1 MAIVLTEVLS
11 EYGAYYLNSGQ
22 NQNDLMQKL
31 HRPSVTAAEF
41 ALLPTD
47 QTRIQKGNSALTRVL
62 QPWQKGFT
70 PIGDLTFTPNPIDL
84 YKIKVDVQMDADD
97 IEDSWLGFLAGTG
110 IDRALWPIIR
120 FFIEQHVILQAQEDF
135 ELNEVYHGVY
145 AAPTPGTAG
154 AAGTSMNGIKKI
166 LTDNVADINVI
177 SMGAIP
183 VADEDVVTYVEDFVA
198 QMSKEYRKRATKL
211 YMNEDVHLQYRRG
224 KRSKYNQHYAQETDV
239 DRVIDFPQMSV
250 MGLPSMGTDSK
261 IWTTIP
267 GNMIRPLKR
276 AEFSNFKVGEYSPRQ
291 ISMYTD
297 FWTVCSFN
305 RFQDVFTNDL

>member
-1 MAIVLTEVLS
+1 MAIVLSEVLS

-41 ALLPTD
+41 TLLPTD
-47 QTRIQKGNSALTRVL
+47 QTRIQKGNSAYTRVL

-84 YKIKVDVQMDADD
+84 FKVKVDVQEYPDEV
-97 IEDSWLGFLAGTG
+97 EDSWLGFLAGPG
-110 IDRALWPIIR
+110 IDRAQWPFIR
-120 FFIEQHVILQAQEDF
+120 WFVEVHVMNQAKEDF
-135 ELNEVYHGVY
+135 ELNEVYLGQY

-166 LTDNVADINVI
+166 LSDNAADINI
-177 SMGAIP
+177 ITMGSMP
-183 VADEDVVTYVEDFVA
+183 SSDEDVVTYVEEFVA

-211 YMNEDVHLQYRRG
+211 FMNEDLHLKYRRG
-224 KRSKYNQHYAQETDV
+224 KRSKYNQNYAQETDL
-239 DRVIDFPQMSV
+239 DRVIDFPQLSV
-250 MGLPSMGTDSK
+250 VGLPSMGTDSK